1 MDGRR
6 PRVLLGSTGSVAS
19 IKVAGLCRLL
29 LEIAD
34 VKLMVT
40 SSAKN
45 FINEADLPTEV
56 KPVLGHLLSSSSP
69 SPLPASLPS
78 PLPDDSHHPTRT
90 DESEWRQW
98 RAVGD
103 PVLHIELR
111 RWADILVVAPLSANT
126 LAKMANGLADNL
138 LTCVVRAWD
147 FTRPLLVAPAMNT
160 AMWTSPFTS
169 RHLDTLTELGG
180 ANVVVV
186 PPVSKRLACG
196 DEGTGAMAAPEDI
209 TARCRQVLESLH
221 LLAQIIPAEPL
232 PKSTSHG
239 RQLQQPE
246 QQQPATQ
253 PRQDAS
259 VPAGAQEESTEA
271 AAEAADLA
279 RAKSRDAATGDEA
292 VMVAAAA
299 GG

>member
-56 KPVLGHLLSSSSP
+56 KPVLG
-69 SPLPASLPS
+69 
-78 PLPDDSHHPTRT
+78 